1 MSLLEAAFTSA
12 PPRST
17 PRAALIRRN
26 SRKHLHVR
34 ARTATVGSARSAPRS
49 FISTGLVEREPR
61 PLLDLSRYWLLCPCA
76 QVVSHRDVN
85 GFQWFIHL
93 LADLEA
99 SAHPLA
105 EGAAITS
112 LTIAAFSAAPRHQYE
127 LMQAREAGLI
137 PQTR

>member
-1 MSLLEAAFTSA
+1 M
-12 PPRST
+12 
-17 PRAALIRRN
+17 
-26 SRKHLHVR
+26 
-34 ARTATVGSARSAPRS
+34 
-49 FISTGLVEREPR
+49 
-61 PLLDLSRYWLLCPCA
+61 DLSRYWLVCPCA

-99 SAHPLA
+99 SVHPLA
-105 EGAAITS
+105 DGAATTS
-112 LTIAAFSAAPRHQYE
+112 HTIAAFSAAPLHQYE